1 MNPKRLCEIL
11 RSNEKMCVPTFGKK
25 YPFYAYNSDQKAIA
39 LYNTIKYIYVHQN
52 RPKIGQ
58 EMSAN
63 CFALCVII
71 ILCPRSFILE
81 TLMSPGWVVKTISK
95 LLLLPAGTKQ
105 LFSLYSALTEI
116 IKWTI
121 NKNLFIFILVY
132 PFIPLSLS
140 ITTRLMY

>member
-1 MNPKRLCEIL
+1 MA
-11 RSNEKMCVPTFGKK
+11 S
-25 YPFYAYNSDQKAIA
+25 S

-63 CFALCVII
+63 CFVLCVII

-121 NKNLFIFILVY
+121 NKNL
-132 PFIPLSLS
+132 LSLYYS
-140 ITTRLMY
+140 LSLYSPFPFNNNKAHVLDRGTRP